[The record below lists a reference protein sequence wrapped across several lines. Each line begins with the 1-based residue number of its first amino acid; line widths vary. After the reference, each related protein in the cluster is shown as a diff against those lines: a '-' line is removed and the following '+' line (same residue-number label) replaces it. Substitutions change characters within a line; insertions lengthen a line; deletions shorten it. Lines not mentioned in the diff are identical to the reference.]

1 MAGRV
6 NRFGDQYTPY
16 ASRASVHT
24 QFMIHIDTLDQPPV
38 GIPRR
43 IIVFGLSSLPQQSL
57 EVLAKLG
64 KFCQIVLF
72 VHNPCQHYWADI
84 IEDKELLKAER
95 RRQPYKS
102 GMTAALSEA
111 ELHFHAQPLLAAWVN
126 KGVIIFVCWIS

>member
-1 MAGRV
+1 M
-6 NRFGDQYTPY
+6 
-16 ASRASVHT
+16 
-24 QFMIHIDTLDQPPV
+24 

-43 IIVFGLSSLPQQSL
+43 IILFGLSSLPQQSL

-95 RRQPYKS
+95 RRQSYKS
-102 GMTAALSEA
+102 GMTSSLTDE
-111 ELHFHAQPLLAAWVN
+111 ELHLHAPPLLAAWG
-126 KGVIIFVCWIS
+126 KQGRDYIRLLDQFDETQSL